1 MRILPGLAALPL
13 LAACGSPLTT
23 DTAAGSS
30 GPGTTAPEE
39 PTTTGGQPT
48 CVPGEVICVGD
59 AAQALCGMDGR
70 PGAPEQC
77 LGTCLEGQGC
87 TCTAGATRCA
97 GAELQRC
104 DEAANWTTVEVCN
117 QLQGLAC
124 DEATASCAGACA
136 PAELLAA
143 GPTASGCEFFAVT
156 TTQGLMTDLHFGIV
170 IENPGDAD
178 ATVTITGRESF
189 TPVVTT
195 VAAGTAEPIE
205 LPFVGQLLKPTKGE
219 LSLGAAYHVQSDR
232 PVRAIQYS
240 TLESTRS
247 SDSSLLW
254 PRHTWG
260 DRYVAATW
268 PTEGEN
274 MALSAGAWA
283 VVAADDDTTI
293 TVTPRPGTDAKGGPG
308 IGVDGGG
315 AVTLDA
321 ADVLQIMGDADG
333 GDVTGATIAA
343 NKPIFVFGAHLCAT
357 VPVGIETCSHMEDA
371 MLPAAQLGTVHVPV
385 PPVIGDGS
393 DRRAQVV
400 RVIATDGPTDLF
412 YDPPLVGVPT
422 TIAGTGQFVELEPSA
437 ELYAL
442 TTSKPVVVA
451 QYMPG
456 LFWDGAPADPAMLV
470 TLPTARFHPTHYVHT
485 LADWLPLDVDITA
498 PAGAT
503 VTADGTPVEKW
514 VDVGASGYKVA
525 HVRFTGDV
533 GLAAI
538 EADQPIAVSVY
549 ATGVGQPVSFW
560 HGTGGALAP

>member
-1 MRILPGLAALPL
+1 MRTPPGLVAPL
-13 LAACGSPLTT
+13 LLACGVPT
-23 DTAAGSS
+23 TAATDSEGGSS
-30 GPGTTAPEE
+30 GAGATTEQ
-39 PTTTGGQPT
+39 PTTGDAPS
-48 CVPGEVICVGD
+48 CAPGSLVCVGD
-59 AAQALCGMDGR
+59 AAQAVCGADGQ
-70 PGAPEQC
+70 PGAPEPC
-77 LGTCLEGQGC
+77 SGTCLPGQGC
-87 TCTAGATRCA
+87 TCTPGATRCA

-104 DEAANWTTVEVCN
+104 EEGAVWTTTQVCN
-117 QLQGLAC
+117 QLQGLSC

-143 GPTASGCEFFAVT
+143 GPTATGCDFFAVT
-156 TTQGLMTDLHFGIV
+156 ATQGLMTDLHFGIV
-170 IENPGDAD
+170 IENPGDGD
-178 ATVTITGRESF
+178 ATVTISGRESF
-189 TPVVTT
+189 TPVVAV
-195 VAAGTAEPIE
+195 VAAGTARAIE

-219 LSLGAAYHVQSDR
+219 LALGAAYRAQSDR

-240 TLESTRS
+240 TLEPTRS

-268 PTEGEN
+268 PTEGEA
-274 MALSAGAWA
+274 MALRAGAWA
-283 VVAADDDTTI
+283 VVAADDDTMI

-315 AVTLDA
+315 GLTLNA
-321 ADVLQIMGDADG
+321 SDVLQIMGDAG

-343 NKPIFVFGAHLCAT
+343 DRPVLVFGSHMCAT
-357 VPVGIETCSHMEDA
+357 VPAGVEACSHMEEA

-385 PPVIGDGS
+385 PPVAVNGA

-400 RVIATDGPTDLF
+400 RVIATDGPTDLY
-412 YDPPLVGVPT
+412 YDPPMVGVPT
-422 TIAGTGQFVELEPSA
+422 TIAGTGRFVELEPSA

-451 QYMPG
+451 QYM
-456 LFWDGAPADPAMLV
+456 LAADWDGAAADPAMLV
-470 TLPTARFHPTHYVHT
+470 TLPTARFHTTHHVHT
-485 LADWLPLDVDITA
+485 LPDWLPVDIDITA

-503 VTADGTPVEKW
+503 VTADGMPVEKW
-514 VDVGASGYKVA
+514 VDVGASGFKVA
-525 HVRFTGDV
+525 HVRFTDDV

-538 EADQPIAVSVY
+538 EGDQPIAVNVY
-549 ATGVGQPVSFW
+549 ATGVGQQVSFW

>member
-1 MRILPGLAALPL
+1 MRISPGLATLALL
-13 LAACGSPLTT
+13 ACGSPTTTTT
-23 DTAAGSS
+23 DSADGSS
-30 GPGTTAPEE
+30 GPDTTAGP
-39 PTTTGGQPT
+39 PTTGGPES
-48 CVPGEVICVGD
+48 CIPGEVLCIDD
-59 AAQALCGMDGR
+59 AAQAVCGMDGR
-70 PGAPEQC
+70 PGAAEQC
-77 LGTCLEGQGC
+77 SGTCLPGQGC
-87 TCTAGATRCA
+87 ACTPGEVRCA

-104 DEAANWTTVEVCN
+104 EDGAVWTVVETCN
-117 QLQGLAC
+117 ELQGLVC

-143 GPTASGCEFFAVT
+143 GPSATGCEFFAVT
-156 TTQGLMTDLHFGIV
+156 ATQGLTTDRFFGIV

-178 ATVTITGRESF
+178 ATVTIDGRESF
-189 TPVVTT
+189 MTVTAV
-195 VAAGTAEPIE
+195 VAAGTARAIE

-219 LSLGAAYHVQSDR
+219 LVLGGAYRVQSDR

-240 TLESTRS
+240 TLERTRS

-268 PTEGEN
+268 PTEGDN

-283 VVAADDDTTI
+283 VVAADDATMI

-315 AVTLDA
+315 AVTLNA
-321 ADVLQIMGDADG
+321 SDVLQVMGDEG

-343 NKPIFVFGAHLCAT
+343 DRPVLVFGAHMCAT
-357 VPVGIETCSHMEDA
+357 VPLGFEWCSHMEEA
-371 MLPAAQLGTVHVPV
+371 MLPAAQLGKVHVPV
-385 PPVIGDGS
+385 PPVGLDGS

-412 YDPPLVGVPT
+412 YDPPMVGVPT

-451 QYMPG
+451 QFMIAAD
-456 LFWDGAPADPAMLV
+456 WDGAPADPAMLM
-470 TLPTARFHPTHYVHT
+470 TLPTARFDTTHYVHT
-485 LADWLPLDVDITA
+485 LAEWLPVDVDITA

-514 VDVGASGYKVA
+514 VDVGGSGYKVA
-525 HVRFTGDV
+525 HVRFDDDV

-538 EADQPIAVSVY
+538 EGDQPIAVSVY
-549 ATGVGQPVSFW
+549 ATGDGLPVSFW